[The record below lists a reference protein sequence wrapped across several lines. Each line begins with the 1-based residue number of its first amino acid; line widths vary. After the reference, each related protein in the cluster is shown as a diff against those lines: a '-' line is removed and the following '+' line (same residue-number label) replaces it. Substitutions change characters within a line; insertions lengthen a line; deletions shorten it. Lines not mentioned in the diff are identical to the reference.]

1 VVYLTTENINKAKW
15 EDGIFNGGKFISTYK
30 YETVDTIDMLF
41 SWDNGTFNGGV
52 FGNATIGENST
63 WKYGNFNGG
72 RFQGRVWENGLF
84 SAGEFIGSATPG
96 GTSSGS
102 IAPGNAD
109 KFKDGFN
116 SDYYGLWR
124 NGIVTNIKDPNYID
138 NKNY

>member
-1 VVYLTTENINKAKW
+1 MGKW
-15 EDGIFNGGKFISTYK
+15 FIFFCWWIYCVAN
-30 YETVDTIDMLF
+30 
-41 SWDNGTFNGGV
+41 
-52 FGNATIGENST
+52 
-63 WKYGNFNGG
+63 
-72 RFQGRVWENGLF
+72 F
-84 SAGEFIGSATPG
+84 SALG

-138 NKNY
+138 NKRITDPKRDNNRVIFKKILWKKEYLTILMVRFKTLFG

>member
-1 VVYLTTENINKAKW
+1 MVTLMVVDFKEEY
-15 EDGIFNGGKFISTYK
+15 GKMVYFLL
-30 YETVDTIDMLF
+30 VNLLVVQLF
-41 SWDNGTFNGGV
+41 ST
-52 FGNATIGENST
+52 
-63 WKYGNFNGG
+63 
-72 RFQGRVWENGLF
+72 
-84 SAGEFIGSATPG
+84 G

-124 NGIVTNIKDPNYID
+124 NGIVTKIKDPNYID

>member
-1 VVYLTTENINKAKW
+1 MVTLMVVDFKK
-15 EDGIFNGGKFISTYK
+15 K
-30 YETVDTIDMLF
+30 
-41 SWDNGTFNGGV
+41 
-52 FGNATIGENST
+52 
-63 WKYGNFNGG
+63 
-72 RFQGRVWENGLF
+72 VWENGLF
-84 SAGEFIGSATPG
+84 SAVNLLVVQLFSTC

-138 NKNY
+138 NKRITDPKRDNNRVIFKKILWEKEYLTILMVRFKTLFISGSFENGLFKSSSLILMLREIMN